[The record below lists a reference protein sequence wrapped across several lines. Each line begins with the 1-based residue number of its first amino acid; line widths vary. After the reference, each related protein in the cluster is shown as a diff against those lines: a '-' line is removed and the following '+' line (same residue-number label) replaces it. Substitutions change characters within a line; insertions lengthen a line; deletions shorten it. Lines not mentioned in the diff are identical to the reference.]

1 MTRTFMEY
9 ESEQYYKKS
18 PEQVALTDY
27 AGKKGFL
34 NILKKLTNNNGD
46 ISIIEGMDKIKHK
59 LNNFIPKFNC
69 YCSNPAE
76 YFSLQRIVEKRY
88 NLYLREEV
96 FGLDSILIDTKDLR
110 CEKHSKD
117 RNLMNNRTTLYPIKF
132 NILEQFS
139 EDPRWARKKVNDA
152 LLHLAGFNGKPKT
165 KENCD
170 NFLHNLSIRED
181 IREYKKPSRVYV
193 DAENKSIQLYL
204 L

>member
-96 FGLDSILIDTKDLR
+96 F
-110 CEKHSKD
+110 
-117 RNLMNNRTTLYPIKF
+117 
-132 NILEQFS
+132 
-139 EDPRWARKKVNDA
+139 
-152 LLHLAGFNGKPKT
+152 NGKPKT